1 MTKVLSVTVTAG
13 AMVVMF
19 FFAAP
24 AFAATFTVTKTADTN
39 DGVCDADC
47 SLREAIGAANALPG
61 ADIVT
66 LPAGTYMLSIG
77 GTGEDANATGDMD
90 ITGDLTVDG
99 AGNATTIIDGGA
111 IDRVL
116 TVILGAIVFIDSVT
130 IQNGNPGAGAGAGGI
145 LDSGTL
151 TLTNST
157 VTDNTG
163 ENFGGGISNSGTLSL
178 IDTTVSDNI
187 LLGF

>member
-19 FFAAP
+19 MFATP

-61 ADIVT
+61 ADVIT
-66 LPAGTYMLSIG
+66 LPAGTYTLSIA
-77 GTGEDANATGDMD
+77 GTGEDLNATGDLD
-90 ITGDLTVDG
+90 ITGDLTING
-99 AGNATTIIDGGA
+99 AGDTTIIDGAA

-116 TVILGAIVFIDSVT
+116 TVFPATIV
-130 IQNGNPGAGAGAGGI
+130 
-145 LDSGTL
+145 
-151 TLTNST
+151 
-157 VTDNTG
+157 
-163 ENFGGGISNSGTLSL
+163 L
-178 IDTTVSDNI
+178 IDAITV
-187 LLGF
+187 